1 MKLRDSDK
9 PIVAVDFGTS
19 TMLVAVRISAED
31 PDPVIPIGETTRWM
45 PSLVGIDD
53 QGSYV
58 FGEDAER
65 LPPDQVI
72 RSIKTLLG
80 RTEEAEDI
88 ALPPA
93 FGSSPPIDDLIGRLI
108 GVALDRAKRKAGPEV
123 RPFLEPPLRI
133 HLGCPANWTSVPRLR
148 LGEIARRA
156 GFEVSP
162 DEIIDEPIAAGV
174 SWLVEHFAAGK
185 PVPEGRTLVFDYGGG
200 TLDVAVI
207 EVERG
212 TGADR
217 PMISVLAA
225 EGLPEAGD
233 RLDDAI
239 FNDLESE
246 IESSRW
252 IGFRDPVEIE
262 QLIKRAARQLKHAL
276 SDVDEHAVNVPGLD
290 GLVSYTRQ
298 QLEEAFRPQLDAAMK
313 FVFSQ
318 IKSSV
323 ARQPKANYSRIRNAS
338 DERLADEVAH
348 VLLVGGMSRI
358 PLVSEEL
365 TTRFKRE
372 LLLDPHDVEP
382 ENAVV
387 SGLTSRDVL
396 AGLNIHRPPFKF
408 VAQYLTREGKKI
420 GEQVLYEPYTPLYSP
435 TETLFRIGDLNYC
448 VSLEVPDGAHEVR
461 VDCRTLSGRPVE
473 LTQRGTSMTLKVELP
488 HFRRLKLPGSKK
500 PKFQLYLD
508 GRILLTGKKPVVVRV
523 QRWPVVADGL
533 AAELHVE
540 PPPGP
545 RPWYGRGSDPTDYH
559 YNR

>member
-1 MKLRDSDK
+1 M
-9 PIVAVDFGTS
+9 
-19 TMLVAVRISAED
+19 
-31 PDPVIPIGETTRWM
+31 
-45 PSLVGIDD
+45 
-53 QGSYV
+53 
-58 FGEDAER
+58 
-65 LPPDQVI
+65 
-72 RSIKTLLG
+72 
-80 RTEEAEDI
+80 
-88 ALPPA
+88 
-93 FGSSPPIDDLIGRLI
+93 
-108 GVALDRAKRKAGPEV
+108 
-123 RPFLEPPLRI
+123 
-133 HLGCPANWTSVPRLR
+133 
-148 LGEIARRA
+148 
-156 GFEVSP
+156 
-162 DEIIDEPIAAGV
+162 
-174 SWLVEHFAAGK
+174 VEHFAAGK